1 MIARRY
7 PQLWLWLF
15 CLLAWLFMLWPP
27 GEHTQSLH
35 HCHHGCGDTLLLGT
49 ESHVSADFLKGILH
63 WSLMIVAMMFP
74 LLKEP
79 LAYALSRYPSH
90 QGYKAMVWFLLG
102 YCIPWLVVGL
112 LLQTI
117 VLLLPLFIPSDSNSP
132 TVNIYTFLPFAGFAI
147 AAFWVWSPWRRKASL
162 ACSRTIPMRIQ
173 GWYAVRDCLHYGH
186 LSGIACVRNCW
197 SPMMALVMAQHNMLL
212 MFIVTLLLIYER
224 TFLTYKSHTLGYA
237 WACLSVVFFL
247 QATTSI

>member
-1 MIARRY
+1 MTARGY
-7 PQLWLWLF
+7 LNVWLWLF
-15 CLLAWLFMLWPP
+15 CLLAWLLMLWPA

-35 HCHHGCGDTLLLGT
+35 SCHHGCGDSLSGM
-49 ESHVSADFLKGILH
+49 ESQASAVFFTGIWH
-63 WSLMIVAMMFP
+63 WALMIVAMMFP

-79 LAYALSRYPSH
+79 LAYTLSRYPSH

-102 YCIPWLVVGL
+102 YCTPWLILGL
-112 LLQTI
+112 LLQA
-117 VLLLPLFIPSDSNSP
+117 LMMLLPLFMPSEENSFA
-132 TVNIYTFLPFAGFAI
+132 VELYTFLPVAGFAI
-147 AAFWVWSPWRRKASL
+147 AASWVWSPWRRRASQ

-197 SPMMALVMAQHNMLL
+197 PPMMALVMAQHNMLL

-237 WACLSVVFFL
+237 WACLAVVFFV
-247 QATTSI
+247 QATTNI